1 MFHKLV
7 MKISNNIVWGNLEK
21 KYTGLAE
28 NAKYEMTIKVWRTL
42 EAISMSCIITDG
54 SKFSG
59 LVQEFHSYFLKMLL
73 LKALRCLFIDSKRLL
88 SGSTRF
94 TAFASF
100 ENESVLDIFQR
111 LRKVVILFSISN

>member
-1 MFHKLV
+1 
-7 MKISNNIVWGNLEK
+7 
-21 KYTGLAE
+21 
-28 NAKYEMTIKVWRTL
+28 
-42 EAISMSCIITDG
+42 MSCIITDG

-94 TAFASF
+94 TAF
-100 ENESVLDIFQR
+100 ENESVPRYLSTSEESSNSVLD
-111 LRKVVILFSISN
+111 K

>member
-1 MFHKLV
+1 
-7 MKISNNIVWGNLEK
+7 
-21 KYTGLAE
+21 
-28 NAKYEMTIKVWRTL
+28 
-42 EAISMSCIITDG
+42 MSCIITDG

-59 LVQEFHSYFLKMLL
+59 LVQEFHSYFFVKMLL

-100 ENESVLDIFQR
+100 ENESVPRYLSTSEESSDS
-111 LRKVVILFSISN
+111 VVDK

>member
-42 EAISMSCIITDG
+42 ETITTSCIITDG

-59 LVQEFHSYFLKMLL
+59 LVQEFHSYFFKNVVVE
-73 LKALRCLFIDSKRLL
+73 SPPL
-88 SGSTRF
+88 SIYR
-94 TAFASF
+94 
-100 ENESVLDIFQR
+100 Q
-111 LRKVVILFSISN
+111 

>member
-1 MFHKLV
+1 
-7 MKISNNIVWGNLEK
+7 
-21 KYTGLAE
+21 
-28 NAKYEMTIKVWRTL
+28 
-42 EAISMSCIITDG
+42 MSSIITDG

-59 LVQEFHSYFLKMLL
+59 LVQEFHSYFVKMLL

-100 ENESVLDIFQR
+100 ENESVPRYLSTSEESSNSVLD
-111 LRKVVILFSISN
+111 K